1 MEKSVMPAQ
10 PTEVTFVMPNT
21 ESLGQLKEMRPDF
34 SLTMKYK
41 NADDW
46 AALKGQ
52 EVRAYFMGVKE
63 IPNEKGELVMCGVF
77 VSEREC
83 FIAGQKL
90 LVEAVRNLDSRT
102 PVAIT
107 YKEKKA
113 NKSTEGSTMIFE
125 VRTLVAAR

>member
-1 MEKSVMPAQ
+1 MEKAVAQ
-10 PTEVTFVMPNT
+10 TPQTEVTFVMPTT

-46 AALKGQ
+46 AAIKGQ
-52 EVRAYFMGVKE
+52 EVRAFFMGIKE
-63 IPNEKGELVMCGVF
+63 IPNDDGELVTCGVF
-77 VSEREC
+77 VSETEC

-113 NKSTEGSTMIFE
+113 NKSSDGSTMIFE
-125 VRTLVAAR
+125 VRTLVNAR

>member
-1 MEKSVMPAQ
+1 MEKAVAQ
-10 PTEVTFVMPNT
+10 TPQTEVTFVMPTT

-46 AALKGQ
+46 AAIKGQ
-52 EVRAYFMGVKE
+52 EIRAFFMGIKE
-63 IPNEKGELVMCGVF
+63 IPNDDGELVTCGVF
-77 VSEREC
+77 VSETEC

-113 NKSTEGSTMIFE
+113 NKSSDGSTMIFE
-125 VRTLVAAR
+125 VRTLVNAR

>member
-1 MEKSVMPAQ
+1 MEKAVAQ
-10 PTEVTFVMPNT
+10 TPQTEVTFVMPTT
-21 ESLGQLKEMRPDF
+21 ESLGRLKEMRPDF

-46 AALKGQ
+46 AAIKGQ
-52 EVRAYFMGVKE
+52 EVRAFFMGIKE
-63 IPNEKGELVMCGVF
+63 IPNDDGELVTCGVF
-77 VSEREC
+77 VSETEC

-113 NKSTEGSTMIFE
+113 NKSSDGSTMIFE
-125 VRTLVAAR
+125 VRTLVNAR

>member
-1 MEKSVMPAQ
+1 MEKSVVQSPQ
-10 PTEVTFVMPNT
+10 TEVTFVMPNT
-21 ESLGQLKEMRPDF
+21 KSLGQLKEMRPDF

-46 AALKGQ
+46 AAIKGQ
-52 EVRAYFMGVKE
+52 EVRAFFMGIKE
-63 IPNEKGELVMCGVF
+63 IPNDDGELVTCGVF
-77 VSEREC
+77 VSESEC

-113 NKSTEGSTMIFE
+113 NKSSDGSTMIFE

>member
-21 ESLGQLKEMRPDF
+21 ESLGQLKEMQPDF

-41 NADDW
+41 TADDW
-46 AALKGQ
+46 AAIKGQ
-52 EVRAYFMGVKE
+52 EVRAFFMGIKE
-63 IPNEKGELVMCGVF
+63 IPNDDGELVTCGVF
-77 VSEREC
+77 VSTTEC

>member
-1 MEKSVMPAQ
+1 MEKSVVQAPQ
-10 PTEVTFVMPNT
+10 TEVTFVMPNT
-21 ESLGQLKEMRPDF
+21 KSLGQLKEMRPDF

-46 AALKGQ
+46 AAIKGQ
-52 EVRAYFMGVKE
+52 EVRAFFMGIKE
-63 IPNEKGELVMCGVF
+63 IPNDDGELVTCGVF
-77 VSEREC
+77 VSESEC

-113 NKSTEGSTMIFE
+113 NKSSDGSTMIFE
-125 VRTLVAAR
+125 VRTLVAAQ